1 MKKRKIVRIFYI
13 VLGFISLGLGCVGIV
28 LPIIPTTPFLLLT
41 SFYFVRGSEKF
52 NNWFLNTKIYKK
64 HLENFASSRIMTLH
78 GELILLIFVSLMIFM
93 TMFLV
98 NNLYASI
105 CLTILILIK
114 YLYFILR
121 ITPVKRSVYKNVVL
135 ERERRKV
142 SLESL

>member
-41 SFYFVRGSEKF
+41 SFCFVRGSEKF

-135 ERERRKV
+135 EREKRKV
-142 SLESL
+142 SLESV

>member
-41 SFYFVRGSEKF
+41 SFCFVRGSEKF

-142 SLESL
+142 SLESV

>member
-41 SFYFVRGSEKF
+41 SFCFARGSEKF

>member
-28 LPIIPTTPFLLLT
+28 FPIIPTTPFLLLT
-41 SFYFVRGSEKF
+41 SFCFVRGSEKF

-121 ITPVKRSVYKNVVL
+121 ITPVKRSVYKSVVL

-142 SLESL
+142 SLESV

>member
-41 SFYFVRGSEKF
+41 SFCFVRGSEKF
-52 NNWFLNTKIYKK
+52 NNWFLNTKIYKN

-121 ITPVKRSVYKNVVL
+121 ITPVKRSVYKSVVL

-142 SLESL
+142 SLESV

>member
-41 SFYFVRGSEKF
+41 SFCFVRGSEKF

-142 SLESL
+142 SLESD

>member
-41 SFYFVRGSEKF
+41 SFCFVRGSEKF

-121 ITPVKRSVYKNVVL
+121 ITPVKRSVYKSVVL

-142 SLESL
+142 SLESV